1 MMKLSSL
8 FSTLTAPFRVPSPT
22 SAPSARPQHMGRA
35 MLVLLLGF
43 FVWAVFAPLSKGVV
57 ATGIVVV
64 DSQRKTLQHLEGGVI
79 RTIPVREGMRV
90 RQGEVVLEL
99 DDTQARA
106 TRDMVRMRYF
116 SRLAAVD
123 ALKALASNQAQVAFS
138 PDLLKAK
145 AEGDAA
151 ELMHLQENIFRVL
164 RAEYRG
170 KQNIARQRIGQL
182 EQQLQ
187 GLGSLHQASQRQV
200 ALLEKE
206 VARLETLMQR
216 RLIESS
222 MLAERLQQL
231 SQQNGELGRI
241 VAEIAATQ
249 TAIGEARMQVLQ
261 VDKEWQQSLAKQL
274 SENQEAL
281 VEARNQLDSAE
292 NVMQRTVIRAP
303 IAGAVLAL
311 KATTVG
317 GVLSPGNPIMDIVPE
332 DDKLVVEARV
342 SPLDVDAVSKGM
354 QAQVR
359 FTAFKAK
366 STPDLNGDVD
376 TVSAD
381 ILKDPNTGESFYLMR
396 VKVGS
401 SELGKLNGLVVV
413 PGMPADIFVD
423 GGSRT
428 LLQYVLDPVSSL
440 FRKSLRED

>member
-8 FSTLTAPFRVPSPT
+8 VSALTAPFRAPSPT
-22 SAPSARPQHMGRA
+22 SAAAARPQRIGRA

-43 FVWAVFAPLSKGVV
+43 FAWAAFAPLSKGVV
-57 ATGIVVV
+57 ATGVVVV
-64 DSQRKTLQHLEGGVI
+64 DSQRKTLQHLEGGII
-79 RTIPVREGMRV
+79 RTIPVREGTRV
-90 RQGEVVLEL
+90 KQGDVVLEL

-116 SRLAAVD
+116 SRLATVD
-123 ALKALASNQAQVAFS
+123 ALKALASNQAQVTFS
-138 PDLLKAK
+138 QDLLEAK
-145 AEGDAA
+145 AERDTS
-151 ELMHLQENIFRVL
+151 EMMRIQENVFRVL
-164 RAEYRG
+164 RAEYQG
-170 KQNIARQRIGQL
+170 KQSIARQRIGQL

-187 GLGSLHQASQRQV
+187 GLGSLRHATQRQV
-200 ALLEKE
+200 ELLEKE
-206 VARLETLMQR
+206 VARLEALMQK

-249 TAIGEARMQVLQ
+249 GAIGEARLQVLQ
-261 VDKEWQQSLAKQL
+261 VDKEWQQNLAKQL

-317 GVLSPGNPIMDIVPE
+317 GVLTPGNPIMDIVPE
-332 DDKLVVEARV
+332 DDKLVIDARI
-342 SPLDVDAVSKGM
+342 SPLDVDAVGKGM

-366 STPDLNGDVD
+366 STPDLDGHVEH
-376 TVSAD
+376 VSAD
-381 ILKDPNTGESFYLMR
+381 ILKDANTGESFYTMR

-401 SELGKLNGLVVV
+401 QELGKLNGLTIM

-440 FRKSLRED
+440 FRKSLREE